1 LEGLKVKTEIVSILA
16 LAWLESLALIEGMD
30 GGLFTTVIA
39 VIGGIGGYHI
49 GKTRKGKR

>member
-1 LEGLKVKTEIVSILA
+1 VKTEIVSILV
-16 LAWLESLALIEGMD
+16 LGWLETVALLKGVD
-30 GGLFTTVIA
+30 GSLFTTVIA

>member
-1 LEGLKVKTEIVSILA
+1 MKTEIVSILV
-16 LAWLESLALIEGMD
+16 LGWLETVALLKGVDGSLFAS
-30 GGLFTTVIA
+30 VIA